1 MAEEAR
7 GVLIDTS
14 VLIAHFRGRLPQEA
28 LRSAILEHDSVYVSA
43 LTLYEL
49 EYGAIRAGR
58 ASDFAKIER
67 DLRPLVL
74 PVGREVAE
82 RAANL
87 NGALAREN
95 QQIRP
100 RDALIAATALEKD
113 LALFTLNIGEFQRVP
128 GLQLLPSP

>member
-14 VLIAHFRGRLPQEA
+14 VLISHFRGRIPLEA
-28 LRSAILEHDSVYVSA
+28 VRSAILDYDNVYVSA

-58 ASDFAKIER
+58 ASDFARIER
-67 DLRPLVL
+67 DPRLLVL

-82 RAANL
+82 RAAAL
-87 NGALAREN
+87 NGTLAREDR
-95 QQIRP
+95 QIGP
-100 RDALIAATALEKD
+100 RDALIAATALERD

-128 GLQLLPSP
+128 GPQLLPLP